1 MIFVITGCLAF
12 VLFYIFDL
20 NKVKFR
26 KRGINISFVAGIA
39 LLSVSTAGILLGD
52 YEGFD
57 LSITL
62 KILFWLLSIVSLF
75 MLLYTLFA
83 ALPFGATYG
92 KAEPANT
99 VVDRG
104 MYALCRHPGVIWF
117 FFFYLFLWLA
127 SGKTMMMRA
136 GIIWTAINIFYVYIE
151 DRWFFPAIINGY
163 DLYKSKVPFL
173 IPNSASIKKCGAL
186 KQGDWR

>member
-163 DLYKSKVPFL
+163 DLYKCKVPFL